1 LAALGG
7 CTALPTI
14 VPDMA
19 WPSKPVRVNGGRGP
33 LSLEQSKAVLE
44 SLKTRPGETSILDRH
59 LAIEEAIV
67 GSPLVAGNK
76 VVLLQD
82 GPRTYA
88 AMLAAIRAARHHIN
102 FETYIIEEDEIGRRF
117 ADLLIAKQRQGVQV
131 NLLYDSVGTIKTPRE
146 FFERLAATG
155 VKTLEYNP
163 VNPLRA
169 SAGWDV
175 NQRDHRK
182 LLVIDGRIAFLGGI
196 NISSVY
202 SGSSLSRGSMSG
214 SSRAA
219 RDPNKPA
226 GGLPWR
232 DTHLQVEGPVVAD
245 FRKLFVETW
254 RKQKGPAL
262 DTATFFPTLG
272 RRGKDVS
279 CARSPARPTSRT
291 A

>member
-202 SGSSLSRGSMSG
+202 SGSRARRSRPMGTVLLVILILVLIGVLPVWPHSTSWG
-214 SSRAA
+214 YYPS
-219 RDPNKPA
+219 
-226 GGLPWR
+226 GGLGLLLVILIVLLL
-232 DTHLQVEGPVVAD
+232 T
-245 FRKLFVETW
+245 
-254 RKQKGPAL
+254 
-262 DTATFFPTLG
+262 G
-272 RRGKDVS
+272 RM
-279 CARSPARPTSRT
+279 
-291 A
+291 